1 MLEHIGNTRHV
12 IQSGVPSPRFLA
24 EPRND
29 GYANV
34 TPRCTPKAYLQHLR
48 PIERPLRSLS
58 NIGTPYRYPLDPS
71 TLLRMSGYLSRP
83 RCKGEIVPRRNKY
96 RVMQK
101 FHHRVTLA
109 LTPRRIY
116 DSHRGRGRGDWTSP
130 APPFVQCAIAS
141 SRGGNRSRIGTDIRG
156 GRFRRGYRS
165 PREGLFL

>member
-12 IQSGVPSPRFLA
+12 IRSGVPSPRFLA

-34 TPRCTPKAYLQHLR
+34 TPRCTPKAHWQHLR
-48 PIERPLRSLS
+48 PIQGHLGTLS
-58 NIGTPYRYPLDPS
+58 IIGTPYRYPLDPS

-83 RCKGEIVPRRNKY
+83 RCKGEIVPRHNKY

-101 FHHRVTLA
+101 FHHRVTLTLA
-109 LTPRRIY
+109 L
-116 DSHRGRGRGDWTSP
+116 SHRGRGDWTSP

-156 GRFRRGYRS
+156 GDFGGDI
-165 PREGLFL
+165 EV